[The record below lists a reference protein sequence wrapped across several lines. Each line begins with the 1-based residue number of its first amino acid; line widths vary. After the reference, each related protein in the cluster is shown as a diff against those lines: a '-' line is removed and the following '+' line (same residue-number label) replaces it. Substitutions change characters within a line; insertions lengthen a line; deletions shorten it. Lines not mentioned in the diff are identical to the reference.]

1 MLSKRGAS
9 TVLTEQILF
18 VILILVFISI
28 LLGYIYS
35 RMGSA
40 SVLEEKYA
48 KEIAL
53 ILDASKPGMT
63 ITLNMADAIKA
74 AETNLGKNNID
85 NIVNIQG
92 NIVTV
97 KLQNG
102 NGYSYSFFNNVTIV
116 KYYSDTANGNYI
128 FLIGEY
134 NG

>member
-1 MLSKRGAS
+1 MNNKRGV
-9 TVLTEQILF
+9 TLLLENIVFIILNVVFIVIIILF
-18 VILILVFISI
+18 LSSKV
-28 LLGYIYS
+28 
-35 RMGSA
+35 GSA

-53 ILDASKPGMT
+53 ILDASKPGMM

-74 AETNLGKNNID
+74 AQSNLGQNSVNG
-85 NIVNIQG
+85 IVSINS

-102 NGYSYSFFNNVTIV
+102 QGYSYSFFNNINISS
-116 KYYSDTANGNYI
+116 YYLDEANNNYI
-128 FLIGEY
+128 FFIGSY